1 MCVCMCVV
9 TLHRTVTTA
18 TAARDPQR
26 SPTDYNWPRI
36 NEDRFCPKWKDIK
49 AAQER
54 KRRRLRDEYSRFGE
68 PAVAL
73 LDRMLAL
80 DPSRRAEAGDLLDDN
95 YFWEGVQKADDSLP
109 WDLVLVRN
117 MRTEQL
123 RKQDGE

>member
-1 MCVCMCVV
+1 MYTCH
-9 TLHRTVTTA
+9 TSHRTVTTA
-18 TAARDPQR
+18 AARARDPQR
-26 SPTDYNWPRI
+26 SPTDDNWPRI

-49 AAQER
+49 AAQEQ
-54 KRRRLRDEYSRFGE
+54 KRRRLRDEYSKFGE

-80 DPSRRAEAGDLLDDN
+80 DPCKRAEAAECLDDK
-95 YFWEGVQKADDSLP
+95 YFWEGVEKADDSLP

>member
-1 MCVCMCVV
+1 
-9 TLHRTVTTA
+9 
-18 TAARDPQR
+18 
-26 SPTDYNWPRI
+26 
-36 NEDRFCPKWKDIK
+36 
-49 AAQER
+49 
-54 KRRRLRDEYSRFGE
+54 
-68 PAVAL
+68 
-73 LDRMLAL
+73 MLAL